1 MKPTG
6 PRAAGAV
13 LWAVAAAAVLGTGC
27 AAESTQGAPAA
38 AGGAVDGSVQAADSG
53 DGADSAV
60 AVADGAGDLADAKGP
75 GGAFS
80 CLVQPPV
87 AGPVQKFSHVALAFD
102 ATGCDRTGDGVPDNA
117 LGEGLSQA
125 GGAFNARLAENLAN
139 GSLVMLLAA
148 ADFRSDGKPFALE
161 LLNGKLGPQ
170 SLACAPTAS
179 TADCG
184 YQVLPTSYATQ
195 STLPACPA
203 KTAFGNATVALGILT
218 AGGQGETIQMPLPAA
233 DLSLNLTLLDVRLSG
248 KVNWTLGQDG
258 KHHWQSTSDGVLCGV
273 LTKPALFAA
282 IDALPD
288 DQVAARGFSK
298 PILKATLGS
307 LLVADVAVD
316 SAVPNAYSATI
327 RIASVPGHLVG
338 L

>member
-125 GGAFNARLAENLAN
+125 GGAFNARGDTLTRGNRFGWRVAAPGGGWRDGRGLAQRETGGRMIGWGAL
-139 GSLVMLLAA
+139 GRTDHPWSAA
-148 ADFRSDGKPFALE
+148 VEQG
-161 LLNGKLGPQ
+161 
-170 SLACAPTAS
+170 C
-179 TADCG
+179 
-184 YQVLPTSYATQ
+184 
-195 STLPACPA
+195 STLPRYS
-203 KTAFGNATVALGILT
+203 GRLGEPSLPW
-218 AGGQGETIQMPLPAA
+218 ET
-233 DLSLNLTLLDVRLSG
+233 DGCDV
-248 KVNWTLGQDG
+248 
-258 KHHWQSTSDGVLCGV
+258 
-273 LTKPALFAA
+273 
-282 IDALPD
+282 
-288 DQVAARGFSK
+288 
-298 PILKATLGS
+298 
-307 LLVADVAVD
+307 
-316 SAVPNAYSATI
+316 
-327 RIASVPGHLVG
+327 IASLPGG
-338 L
+338 